1 MHSFYSFLFQFYLE
15 QKVLWGP
22 TKAFAAVIT
31 NGVRFQKGKNENYL
45 NEACRAKKRAKRSLA
60 KNNNNKCFL
69 HCIVFQAEYSKLGKS
84 DTLFD
89 WKL

>member
-1 MHSFYSFLFQFYLE
+1 MEMHSFYSFLFQFYLE

-45 NEACRAKKRAKRSLA
+45 NEACRAK
-60 KNNNNKCFL
+60 
-69 HCIVFQAEYSKLGKS
+69 
-84 DTLFD
+84 
-89 WKL
+89 